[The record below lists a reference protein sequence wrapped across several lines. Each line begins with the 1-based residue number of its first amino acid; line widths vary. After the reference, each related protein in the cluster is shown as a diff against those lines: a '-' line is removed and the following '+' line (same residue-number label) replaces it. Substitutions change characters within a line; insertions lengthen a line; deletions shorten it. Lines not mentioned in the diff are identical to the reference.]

1 MLSYKRCFINT
12 DTANRIDSLLESKS
26 KTAKK
31 EVKEIIEGIDVFYII
46 PNGVK
51 AADYHELIFTSEYD
65 SVLVVT
71 YTEFERIKSNKT
83 LKRIIETKITM
94 DLRRWITF
102 LKT

>member
-46 PNGVK
+46 PNGVN
-51 AADYHELIFTSEYD
+51 AADYHELIFYFWIWFCFSCNLY
-65 SVLVVT
+65 
-71 YTEFERIKSNKT
+71 RIWKNQ
-83 LKRIIETKITM
+83 I
-94 DLRRWITF
+94 
-102 LKT
+102 